1 MHAYYVLYGKIE
13 QREKTGI
20 FLGKV
25 QIFTCSQQKQ
35 VKGKGKMK
43 KWSAF
48 IISVILLTL
57 LVSCSGTTGANVTAG
72 QEAAPAV
79 SDESDGGTKEA
90 GPESGAPDAGLEGG
104 TAEAGPGEA
113 SSETEMQSAAD
124 TAAPAPAEKNGDVI
138 ILFTSDIHC
147 GVDDGFGFVGLQQ
160 MRDSLEARGFTT
172 LLVDDGDAIQGEIM
186 GILTKGEAMIDLMNS
201 LKYDA
206 AIPGNHEFDY
216 GSERFLEL
224 TEKAEFPFISCN
236 LNKDGELL
244 LPPYVMK
251 EAAGMRI
258 AFVGVTTPLT
268 MIASAPKHF
277 QDENGEYIYD
287 FSQDSSGEKL
297 YTAVQKA
304 VDDARA
310 EGADYVYVMGHLG
323 LLESCRPWT
332 YADVISHT
340 NGIDVFLDGHSHD
353 TEQVVMKNKDGEDV
367 VRAGCGTKLSCIGYS
382 LISAQDGIRETNVW
396 SWPNKEPMPDLLG
409 IRNSMSDQLDAVDR
423 KIREYTEKVIAKS
436 DVLLTVYDPEEKDG
450 FGNPIYVIRSAE
462 TNLGDF
468 ITDAMRVQT
477 GADLAI
483 CGGGAI
489 RAEIDK
495 GDVTYGTILQ
505 VFPFQNQIC
514 VIKLTGQQ
522 ILDALEWG
530 SKALPDGSGSFFHVS
545 GLTYEVDVSV
555 PSGCRKDENGFM
567 SGIEG
572 ERRVRNVIVGGEPID
587 PEKTYT
593 MAGNEF
599 NLMNN
604 GDGLTAFDGA
614 EVINDQFKLDS
625 QLLSDYIV
633 DDLGGVIGEEYADP
647 YGQGRITI
655 VE

>member
-1 MHAYYVLYGKIE
+1 
-13 QREKTGI
+13 
-20 FLGKV
+20 
-25 QIFTCSQQKQ
+25 
-35 VKGKGKMK
+35 MK
-43 KWSAF
+43 KCTALLISAVLF
-48 IISVILLTL
+48 SL
-57 LVSCSGTTGANVTAG
+57 LVSCGGTTGVSGTTG

-79 SDESDGGTKEA
+79 SEQSDGSTREA
-90 GPESGAPDAGLEGG
+90 GP
-104 TAEAGPGEA
+104 AEASAETGAE
-113 SSETEMQSAAD
+113 SSAD
-124 TAAPAPAEKNGDVI
+124 TDAPVPAEKNGDVL

-147 GVDDGFGFVGLQQ
+147 GVNEGFGFAGLMQI
-160 MRDSLEARGFTT
+160 RDSLEAQGYTT
-172 LLVDDGDAIQGEIM
+172 LLVDDGDAIQGETL
-186 GILTKGEAMIDLMNS
+186 GVLTRGEAMIDLMNS
-201 LKYDA
+201 LQYDA

-224 TEKAEFPFISCN
+224 TGKAEFPYISCN
-236 LNKDGELL
+236 LFKDGEPVF
-244 LPPYVMK
+244 PPYVIK

-258 AFVGVTTPLT
+258 AFVGVTTPMT
-268 MIASAPKHF
+268 MTASSPKYF

-310 EGADYVYVMGHLG
+310 EGADYVYVMGHMG

-353 TEQVVMKNKDGEDV
+353 TEQVVMKNKDGKDV

-382 LISAQDGIRETNVW
+382 LISAKDGIRETSIW
-396 SWPNKEPMPDLLG
+396 SWPNKEPMPKLLG
-409 IRNSMSDQLDAVDR
+409 IRNSMSDQLDAVDLQ
-423 KIREYTEKVIAKS
+423 IREYTERVIAKS
-436 DVLLTVYDPEEKDG
+436 DVLLTVCDPVEKDDS
-450 FGNPIYVIRSAE
+450 GNPIYVIRSAE

-468 ITDAMRVQT
+468 VADSMRVQT
-477 GADLAI
+477 GADIAI

-495 GDVTYGTILQ
+495 GDVTFGTILQ

-514 VIKLTGQQ
+514 VVKATGQQ

-530 SKALPDGSGSFFHVS
+530 SKALPDNFGGFLHVS
-545 GLTYEVDVSV
+545 GLSYEVDVNV
-555 PSGCRKDENGFM
+555 PSGCRKDENGLM

-572 ERRVRNVIVGGEPID
+572 ERRVRNVMAGGEPID

-593 MAGNEF
+593 VAGNEF
-599 NLMNN
+599 NLLNN

-625 QLLSDYIV
+625 QLLADYIV

-655 VE
+655 IE